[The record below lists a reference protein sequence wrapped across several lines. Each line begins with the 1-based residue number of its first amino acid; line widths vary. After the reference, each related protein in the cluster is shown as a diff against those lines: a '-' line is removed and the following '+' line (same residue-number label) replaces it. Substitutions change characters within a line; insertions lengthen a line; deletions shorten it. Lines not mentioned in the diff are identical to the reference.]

1 MYVSDVHDEDGN
13 NRGSGFNDMW
23 MRDHWKGRQGL
34 GQGSDLMQARGSMGG
49 GIGADLLEAWRGRD
63 FSMNPRPAATAP
75 AARSN
80 KVMGQYFSTFG
91 ERMRATG
98 GGLGGFF
105 KSLFGRGRRR
115 ANKARAGS

>member
-1 MYVSDVHDEDGN
+1 
-13 NRGSGFNDMW
+13 
-23 MRDHWKGRQGL
+23 
-34 GQGSDLMQARGSMGG
+34 MGG

-80 KVMGQYFSTFG
+80 KVMGQYFRTFG

-105 KSLFGRGRRR
+105 KSLFGRGMRR